1 MRYPLIICAGLV
13 ACAPAAEPPAAS
25 GPAALDSAAAAAVV
39 DAFTA
44 EYARHLVAGDAA
56 AIAGLFTDDATG
68 AYFSFPTATGR
79 AAIEELYAASFKLA
93 PRIAARIVTTSV
105 NGSIPGLITGVGTN
119 SETADSAGVS
129 IIQHWRWAAVWRQG
143 ADGRWRFS
151 YAMAF
156 PDSVTRGK

>member
-1 MRYPLIICAGLV
+1 MRYALLVCAGLV

-44 EYARHLVAGDAA
+44 EYARHLVTGDAA
-56 AIAGLFTDDATG
+56 AIAGLFTDDAT
-68 AYFSFPTATGR
+68 AVYFSFPTVTGR
-79 AAIEELYAASFKLA
+79 AAVEGLYAASFTSA
-93 PRIAARIVTTSV
+93 PRTAARIATTLV
-105 NGSIPGLITGVGTN
+105 NGSIPGLITGLGTN
-119 SETADSAGVS
+119 SETADSAGVA
-129 IIQHWRWAAVWRQG
+129 ITQHWRWAAVWRQG